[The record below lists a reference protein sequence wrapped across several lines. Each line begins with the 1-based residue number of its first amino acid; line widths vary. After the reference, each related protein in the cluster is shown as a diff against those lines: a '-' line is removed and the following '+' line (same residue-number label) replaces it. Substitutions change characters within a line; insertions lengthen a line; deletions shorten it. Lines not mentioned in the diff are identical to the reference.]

1 MNETLKL
8 LYNRKSLR
16 SFVDRRVPEE
26 KVDMILG
33 AVQHAPTAGSM
44 ALYSVIRVQ
53 DQSLKD
59 TLSRT
64 CDNQTFIAQAP
75 LVLMFLADCQRL
87 YDYLVFSGT
96 EEYAQ
101 QKGKDFK
108 TPDEGFLMLACQ
120 DAMIAAHTAV
130 LAAESMGLGSCYIG
144 DIMENY
150 EEHLKIFN
158 LPAYV
163 FPLSL
168 VVAGYS
174 RGDYYNRRPTP
185 KVNKEKLFFKD
196 TYQRLGSEELADLYE
211 PVEKRYYKDGNFE
224 SGGENYGQDLFIRK
238 YTADYAAEMTR
249 SVKAAMKAW
258 QS

>member
-16 SFVDRRVPEE
+16 SFADRRVPEE

-33 AVQHAPTAGSM
+33 AVRYAPTAGSM
-44 ALYSVIRVQ
+44 ALYSVIRVK
-53 DQSLKD
+53 DQNLKD
-59 TLSRT
+59 TLAKT
-64 CDNQTFIAQAP
+64 CDNQPFIAQAP
-75 LVLMFLADCQRL
+75 VVLLFLADCQRL
-87 YDYLVFSGT
+87 YDYLDYSGAA
-96 EEYAQ
+96 EYAA
-101 QKGKDFK
+101 KTGKEFA

-120 DAMIAAHTAV
+120 DAMIAAHTSV

-150 EEHLKIFN
+150 EEHRKIFN
-158 LPAYV
+158 LPDFV

-185 KVNKEKLFFKD
+185 KVDREKLFFED
-196 TYQRLGSEELADLYE
+196 TYHRLSSEELADLYA
-211 PVEKRYYKDGNFE
+211 PVEKRYYKDGSFE
-224 SGGENYGQDLFIRK
+224 SGGENYGQDLFARK
-238 YTADYAAEMTR
+238 YTADYAAEMAR
-249 SVKAAMKAW
+249 SVKAAMKVW
-258 QS
+258 QG